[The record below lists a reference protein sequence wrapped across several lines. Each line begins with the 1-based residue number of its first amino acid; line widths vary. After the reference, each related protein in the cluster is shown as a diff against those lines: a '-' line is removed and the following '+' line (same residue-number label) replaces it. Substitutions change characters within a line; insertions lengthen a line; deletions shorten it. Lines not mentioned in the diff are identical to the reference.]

1 MFKNIGKLFLAGCIS
16 ATVSVPMFAD
26 TELTGTVTPL
36 NVSERAAG
44 TDTAYPGV
52 LSHVIGL
59 GTIAYPYIT
68 RQNDDIIVQVGTP
81 LYTYDMAWW
90 NAYFKQAKDTYAA
103 TVVELDIAKKNVT
116 RYKELVKTN
125 AENQEVLE
133 GYLAAYATA
142 LGNYENAKAT
152 IPFNFEAVREA
163 TCRPTFEGICTKIYQ
178 SCGLQVGQ
186 PILEFTQLNPIGI
199 NVKMDRAQARK
210 LSGKPVKIYPV
221 GVDKAQGIIYGR
233 TMLTDDGVQL
243 VTENNPESYL
253 TDPGFK
259 IRIHRD
265 CSSVV
270 NFHMVD
276 IDKKDT
282 ILAVREFSI
291 QKDDK
296 GYFVW
301 RAKGQQELNASA
313 GLDNTFTI
321 EKVYVTPG
329 NLFRRADGWADLQS
343 LNDAGS
349 LKLKDLVLAHPPADL
364 KEGEEIFFPSKNYV
378 LMPGDQVKVVIG
390 N

>member
-1 MFKNIGKLFLAGCIS
+1 MFKNIGKLFLVSCFS
-16 ATVSVPMFAD
+16 ASVSIPMFGA

-142 LGNYENAKAT
+142 LGNYQNAKAS

-186 PILEFTQLNPIGI
+186 PIMEFTQLNPIGI

-210 LSGKPVKIYPV
+210 LSGKPVKLYPV

-233 TMLTDDGVQL
+233 TVLTDDGVQF
-243 VTENNPESYL
+243 VTDNNPKSYL

-259 IRIHRD
+259 ITIHRD
-265 CSSVV
+265 CAPVT
-270 NFHMVD
+270 D
-276 IDKKDT
+276 IKMFDISLKDC
-282 ILAVREFSI
+282 IYGVRDSSI

-301 RAKGQQELNASA
+301 KANGQKELNATS
-313 GLDNTFTI
+313 GMSDTFTI

-329 NLFRRADGWADLQS
+329 NLFRRSDGWANIQS
-343 LNDAGS
+343 LKDAGS
-349 LKLKDLVLAHPPADL
+349 LQLNDLVLFNITSPL
-364 KEGEEIFFPSKNYV
+364 TEGQVIHFPSKNYV